1 VGAAL
6 SISDAWVARRRSV
19 VSALCVESLPVA
31 SSAQLLLPRFPGS
44 ALGKQYRNK
53 CPFQADNLARFG
65 RRYALPPIATVQH
78 AGLAQGTFE
87 NRPIREKA
95 TASRDK

>member
-1 VGAAL
+1 MRALVDDDSFRTTIAQREDERRCAARPL
-6 SISDAWVARRRSV
+6 PNSLKVTPGEILAWQMTDR
-19 VSALCVESLPVA
+19 
-31 SSAQLLLPRFPGS
+31 
-44 ALGKQYRNK
+44 
-53 CPFQADNLARFG
+53 
-65 RRYALPPIATVQH
+65 TQH

>member
-1 VGAAL
+1 VRL
-6 SISDAWVARRRSV
+6 FEEVQARGDQSV
-19 VSALCVESLPVA
+19 CVLA
-31 SSAQLLLPRFPGS
+31 ST
-44 ALGKQYRNK
+44 N
-53 CPFQADNLARFG
+53 
-65 RRYALPPIATVQH
+65 VQH